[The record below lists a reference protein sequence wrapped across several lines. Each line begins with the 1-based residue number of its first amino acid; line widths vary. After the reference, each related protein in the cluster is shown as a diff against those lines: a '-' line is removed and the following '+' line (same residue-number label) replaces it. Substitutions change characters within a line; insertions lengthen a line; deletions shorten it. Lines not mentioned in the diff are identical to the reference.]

1 MEPNRSSLI
10 GRTGSV
16 DWFSW
21 LGDEVA
27 WVQSKINR
35 MEICGQQTLL
45 KRFQQNPLFE
55 NKFAFKTSPNAAM
68 SLGILVRFQ
77 NCSAMMMKL
86 AGNSKL
92 FRLLNFVW

>member
-10 GRTGSV
+10 VRTGSV

-27 WVQSKINR
+27 RMQSKINR
-35 MEICGQQTLL
+35 MKICGQQTLL

-55 NKFAFKTSPNAAM
+55 NKFAFETSPNAAM
-68 SLGILVRFQ
+68 RILVRFQ
-77 NCSAMMMKL
+77 TCSAMMMKL